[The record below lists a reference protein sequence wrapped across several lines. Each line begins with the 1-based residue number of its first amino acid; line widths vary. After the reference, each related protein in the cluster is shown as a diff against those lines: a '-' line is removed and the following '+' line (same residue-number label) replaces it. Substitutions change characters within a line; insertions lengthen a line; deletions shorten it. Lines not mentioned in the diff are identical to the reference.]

1 ITATILEAS
10 TKVLGF
16 SQKSKSLKG
25 THVKVLRDA
34 AAAITAGANVMAMQV
49 AQDRC
54 GNNLDLIEELRTE
67 NANLKTSLTEVR
79 KELEEVKE

>member
-34 AAAITAGANVMAMQV
+34 AAAITAGTNVMAMQM
-49 AQDRC
+49 AQDKC
-54 GNNLDLIEELRTE
+54 GSNLDLIEELRIE
-67 NANLKTSLTEVR
+67 NVNLKTSLKEVK

>member
-1 ITATILEAS
+1 TATILEAS
-10 TKVLGF
+10 PMVLVF

-25 THVKVLRDA
+25 TRVKVLRDA
-34 AAAITAGANVMAMQV
+34 APAITAGTNVMAMQM

-67 NANLKTSLTEVR
+67 NMNLKTSLKEVK

>member
-1 ITATILEAS
+1 ITASILEAS
-10 TKVLGF
+10 SKVLGF

-34 AAAITAGANVMAMQV
+34 AAAITAGTNVMAMQM

-67 NANLKTSLTEVR
+67 NMNLKTSLREVR

>member
-10 TKVLGF
+10 AKVLGF

-34 AAAITAGANVMAMQV
+34 AAAITAGANVLATQM
-49 AQDRC
+49 AQDKC
-54 GNNLDLIEELRTE
+54 GCNLDLIEELRTE
-67 NANLKTSLTEVR
+67 NVGLKTSLKEVR

>member
-10 TKVLGF
+10 AKGLGF

-34 AAAITAGANVMAMQV
+34 AAAITAGTNVMAM

-67 NANLKTSLTEVR
+67 NTNLKASLNEVR